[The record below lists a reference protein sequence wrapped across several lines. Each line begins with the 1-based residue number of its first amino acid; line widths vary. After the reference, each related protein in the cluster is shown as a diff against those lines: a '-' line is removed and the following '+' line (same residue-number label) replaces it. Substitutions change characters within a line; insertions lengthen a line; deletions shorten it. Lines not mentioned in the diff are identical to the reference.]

1 MEKMRNIAIY
11 NKKKIKNNLTKGKGI
26 LSYEKCIKARKEAR
40 KKINQKCVAGDRTY
54 EAYKSGRTIP
64 HTDGCGRG

>member
-1 MEKMRNIAIY
+1 MTSTWTLKENSTGELEVTVEGEAW
-11 NKKKIKNNLTKGKGI
+11 KKAQKK
-26 LSYEKCIKARKEAR
+26 AR